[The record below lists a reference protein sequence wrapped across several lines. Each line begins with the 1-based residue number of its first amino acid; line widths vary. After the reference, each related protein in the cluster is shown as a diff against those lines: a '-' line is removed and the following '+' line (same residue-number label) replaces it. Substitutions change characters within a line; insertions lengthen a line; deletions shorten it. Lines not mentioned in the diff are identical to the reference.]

1 MHSWYVAVHIG
12 LLPTLS
18 QRAVPRM
25 TACTRR
31 DAQARALAESRRM
44 SGEAAKSDEKRK
56 KMYAEMGLT
65 EQGMANMTN
74 QHLNEIKDAQGGASG
89 AAGEDDPPTVD

>member
-1 MHSWYVAVHIG
+1 
-12 LLPTLS
+12 
-18 QRAVPRM
+18 
-25 TACTRR
+25 
-31 DAQARALAESRRM
+31 M